1 MGKPPKAPLFMFH
14 HPVGNKPSRKILAR
28 FSERKSKIVKQAE
41 ISLPGKKGI
50 SLIEILVAVSIIAVT
65 LTSLLGLASFSLKT
79 TMLVKETNQANN
91 IAQEMM
97 EQIRNLRD
105 GTSWNVDGVGTLTA
119 GINYYIQKVGDPAQW
134 QALSGT
140 ETVYGFTKK
149 AVFENVMRDGSDNIV
164 EAGGINDADT
174 RKVTVTVSWQE
185 RGRTH
190 STELITYL
198 TNWRQ

>member
-1 MGKPPKAPLFMFH
+1 MGKPPKALLFMFH
-14 HPVGNKPSRKILAR
+14 HPAGNKPSRKILAR
-28 FSERKSKIVKQAE
+28 FSERKSKIAEQAE
-41 ISLPGKKGI
+41 ISLLGKKGI

-79 TMLVKETNQANN
+79 TMLVKKTNQASN

-105 GTSWNVDGVGTLTA
+105 GTGWNVDGIGILTA
-119 GINYYIQKVGDPAQW
+119 GINYYIKKVGDPAKW